1 MSENTKHMKNTYRYI
16 IALVVAAFAT
26 TASAQR
32 GTLAFQ
38 NKNDEP
44 MTVATTESNV
54 KGAST
59 INSNLKSRGFVG
71 PYEIVAHRE
80 RGFFGP
86 STVETYVFDTRT
98 GTLAVIN
105 PSSSPGVG
113 IACVNGGALVGASY
127 LFGHSLRPD
136 QTSVSNGSNSAAD
149 SSANSA
155 ATGGTSSSN
164 ATGGNSNAN
173 GGAGGIG
180 NGGNATGGNGNGGA
194 GGAGGSGHV
203 PPGLINNPGHGPK

>member
-1 MSENTKHMKNTYRYI
+1 MSENTTHMKNTYRYI
-16 IALVVAAFAT
+16 TALVLAFAF

-32 GTLAFQ
+32 GTLNTSQ
-38 NKNDEP
+38 NDKP
-44 MTVATTESNV
+44 MTLAPATPSNV
-54 KGAST
+54 TGSST

-136 QTSVSNGSNSAAD
+136 QTSVSNGS
-149 SSANSA
+149 SS
-155 ATGGTSSSN
+155 TGGDTSI
-164 ATGGNSNAN
+164 ATSATAN
-173 GGAGGIG
+173 GGAGGNGTGTG
-180 NGGNATGGNGNGGA
+180 NGGNATGGNGGA
-194 GGAGGSGHV
+194 GGAGGNGQGNGGSGSFV
-203 PPGLINNPGHGPK
+203 PPGLVNNPGHGPKK